1 MNIRFALLAP
11 FALAVTPTS
20 GLLAQAEV
28 EPTGEPPHET
38 VDVVLET
45 TMGDIVVALETGRA
59 PLTASNFL
67 RYVDEDRF
75 DGTVFYRTMP
85 LDWGD
90 QPNGLVQGGTQN
102 DPERILAPVPH
113 EPTTQTGL
121 THARGALS
129 MAMGEPGSATGDFS
143 IQLQD
148 NPGMDA
154 NPDAADPVW
163 QNGYAVFGFVTKGMD
178 VVEAIHAS
186 PVDPDKGEGW
196 MKGQMLAEPVTIVEA
211 RRVSPPDPAD

>member
-1 MNIRFALLAP
+1 MTRFIAPSDTLPDMNIRFALLAP

-38 VDVVLET
+38 IDVVLET

-75 DGTVFYRTMP
+75 DGTVFYRTMR

-90 QPNGLVQGGTQN
+90 QTRCP
-102 DPERILAPVPH
+102 
-113 EPTTQTGL
+113 
-121 THARGALS
+121 
-129 MAMGEPGSATGDFS
+129 M
-143 IQLQD
+143 
-148 NPGMDA
+148 NPRRR
-154 NPDAADPVW
+154 AA
-163 QNGYAVFGFVTKGMD
+163 
-178 VVEAIHAS
+178 
-186 PVDPDKGEGW
+186 
-196 MKGQMLAEPVTIVEA
+196 
-211 RRVSPPDPAD
+211 